1 MLLITR
7 PIEQTK
13 NLESLLLAN
22 EIDYAF
28 FPTFEIKK
36 VKPIVSKQTYEV
48 IIFISVNAVEYAEEY
63 FDKLF
68 NTSIKIFA
76 VGPVT
81 ANRLLR
87 KNIKV
92 DCYPNKKASSKELLK
107 MRECQSLSNKKILIV
122 RGKGGSETLKNN
134 LSISNQVDY
143 FEVYERVQCELTI
156 QHNESFEKFKK
167 IPDGV
172 LMATS
177 EESLTYFMRLAQS
190 ISSDLIQIL
199 PAKKIIVFSERLK
212 VIAKDFGFKNIEI
225 TENPSDEDLVNLLI
239 NKKY

>member
-13 NLESLLLAN
+13 NLESLLLAK

-63 FDKLF
+63 FDQLLLSPLKV
-68 NTSIKIFA
+68 FA
-76 VGPVT
+76 VGPAT
-81 ANRLLR
+81 ANQLKG

-92 DCYPNKKASSKELLK
+92 DCYPEKNASSQELLK
-107 MRECQSLSNKKILIV
+107 MKECLILSNNKILII
-122 RGKGGSETLKNN
+122 RGKGGSETLKNT
-134 LSISNQVDY
+134 LGIKNQVDY
-143 FEVYERVQCELTI
+143 LEVYERVQCELTF
-156 QHNESFEKFKK
+156 QHSQSFETFMNYSN
-167 IPDGV
+167 GV

-177 EESLTYFMRLAQS
+177 EQSLENIMRLVHS
-190 ISSDLIQIL
+190 ISVDFIQIL
-199 PAKKIIVFSERLK
+199 LTKKIIVFSERLR
-212 VIAKDFGFKNIEI
+212 VLAKDHGFKNIEV
-225 TENPSDEDLVNLLI
+225 TENPSDEDLVNLLV
-239 NKKY
+239 NKK

>member
-1 MLLITR
+1 MSR
-7 PIEQTK
+7 
-13 NLESLLLAN
+13 
-22 EIDYAF
+22 
-28 FPTFEIKK
+28 KK
-36 VKPIVSKQTYEV
+36 E
-48 IIFISVNAVEYAEEY
+48 
-63 FDKLF
+63 
-68 NTSIKIFA
+68 
-76 VGPVT
+76 
-81 ANRLLR
+81 
-87 KNIKV
+87 
-92 DCYPNKKASSKELLK
+92 
-107 MRECQSLSNKKILIV
+107 KKILIV

-156 QHNESFEKFKK
+156 QHNESFEKFIK

-199 PAKKIIVFSERLK
+199 PAKKLIVFSERLK
-212 VIAKDFGFKNIEI
+212 VIAEDFGFKNIEI